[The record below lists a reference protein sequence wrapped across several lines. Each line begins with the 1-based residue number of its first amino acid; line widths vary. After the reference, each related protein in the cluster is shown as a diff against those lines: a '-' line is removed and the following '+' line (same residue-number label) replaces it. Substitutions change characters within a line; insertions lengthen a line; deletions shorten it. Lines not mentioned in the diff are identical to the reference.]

1 MTDAYETTTWS
12 SRIVDHC
19 FSQARLLFSRP
30 PGPSTSWI
38 RCVCVCVGLAY
49 ACVWVVVV
57 LPAVRMHS
65 VITAIFTRI
74 CPCRLFTL
82 RKAMPFIKAIN
93 LHVVFFLTKL
103 YSLQWRTCNSD
114 HSRLAY
120 FVILHLPVLI
130 WAQCN
135 RQYTARNRHGN
146 YREIVTG
153 AKPRK

>member
-1 MTDAYETTTWS
+1 MPTRLRL
-12 SRIVDHC
+12 SRRPLLIIVSVRPH
-19 FSQARLLFSRP
+19 FYSAAP
-30 PGPSTSWI
+30 PGLPPAESG
-38 RCVCVCVGLAY
+38 VCVRVGLAY

-57 LPAVRMHS
+57 LLAVRMHS
-65 VITAIFTRI
+65 VITAVFTRI

-120 FVILHLPVLI
+120 FVILRLPVFI